1 MRCLRLALR
10 LKSKG
15 HNCKIF
21 TDQKVNNILLNKNI
35 KHFNLYK
42 KNKGVFSEIYDAKN
56 FLENTKS
63 RGFVFVDD
71 YRLGIKWQKIIK
83 IGLNFF

>member
-42 KNKGVFSEIYDAKN
+42 KIKGFFQKFMMQKFYRILNREDS
-56 FLENTKS
+56 FL
-63 RGFVFVDD
+63 
-71 YRLGIKWQKIIK
+71 LMIID
-83 IGLNFF
+83 